1 MIGKKHYFRAK
12 FKQNPELNNVSFQ
25 GVMMEVLSL
34 LLANKNNKCLS
45 FIVNICLIN
54 GKACKDNVFWT
65 K

>member
-34 LLANKNNKCLS
+34 LLAINKITNVCRLS
-45 FIVNICLIN
+45 
-54 GKACKDNVFWT
+54 
-65 K
+65 